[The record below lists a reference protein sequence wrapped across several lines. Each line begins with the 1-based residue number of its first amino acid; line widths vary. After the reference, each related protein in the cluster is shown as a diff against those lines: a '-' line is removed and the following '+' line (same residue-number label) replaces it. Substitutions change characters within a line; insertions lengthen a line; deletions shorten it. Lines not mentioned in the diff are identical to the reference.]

1 MLKKRA
7 TNIQHVAQH
16 AGCSQVSVARVFS
29 GGVKVSEKLKQR
41 VLKAAEET
49 GYSPNLLARSLRGG
63 KSNTIALVCSLVG
76 AHNPSEVPRKISK
89 LFWDNEGKSSFF
101 GMTSVDTLPLLLNDY
116 LQRSVEGLVLEWQLP
131 KHRTIPSEFIE
142 QFQAAVIISAEK
154 QDVKADQIIWD
165 RGKAVCEAV
174 DYLMKSGRK
183 HPAIICD
190 HGSNRTKLMAFMKK
204 LEEYGLDP
212 TEHHIFSESA
222 ITLRS
227 AQDCYEILSLKFPSG
242 KIPFDALVC
251 ANDQLALAANCWL
264 KENAYRIP
272 EDVAVV
278 GFDNTQMG
286 KFISPPLASVERKH
300 SLVGKAAYEL
310 LSSRLKN
317 KDLPPRDVY
326 IAMEFV
332 WRESAGKKIIFN
344 ENNTKNKEY

>member
-1 MLKKRA
+1 MLNKRA

-29 GGVKVSEKLKQR
+29 GGVKVSDKLRQR

-63 KSNTIALVCSLVG
+63 KSNTIALVCSLIG

-101 GMTSVDTLPLLLNDY
+101 GMTSIDTLSLLLNDY

-131 KHRTIPSEFIE
+131 KHRKIPRELIE
-142 QFQAAVIISAEK
+142 QFQASVIISAEK
-154 QDVKADQIIWD
+154 QDVLVDQIIWD

-183 HPAIICD
+183 HPVLICD
-190 HGSNRTKLMAFMKK
+190 RGSNRTKIKAFMEKI
-204 LEEYGLDP
+204 EEYGLDP
-212 TEHHIFSESA
+212 AEHHIFSESDM
-222 ITLRS
+222 TLRS
-227 AQDCYEILSLKFPSG
+227 AEDCYEILKEKFPSA
-242 KIPFDALVC
+242 KIPFDAFVC
-251 ANDQLALAANCWL
+251 ANDQLALAVNCWL
-264 KENAYRIP
+264 KENAYKTP
-272 EDVAVV
+272 EDIAVV
-278 GFDNTQMG
+278 GFDNTQMCR
-286 KFISPPLASVERKH
+286 FISPPLASVERKH
-300 SLVGKAAYEL
+300 SLVGEAAYEL

-326 IAMEFV
+326 IPMEFV
-332 WRESAGKKIIFN
+332 WRESAGK
-344 ENNTKNKEY
+344 NNF